1 MSDKEKDQCEEIDLE
16 STPMSVSAD
25 WPPRIG
31 DPNSLLI
38 PQQLSNLS
46 RSNSMSSIDYQKI
59 DTHDGD
65 TH

>member
-1 MSDKEKDQCEEIDLE
+1 MSDKEIDLE

-25 WPPRIG
+25 WPPPIE

-46 RSNSMSSIDYQKI
+46 RSNSMSSADYQKI

-65 TH
+65 TREI